1 MNIYE
6 EGKMKVL
13 SLTIFS
19 LIVCS
24 ARIFS
29 SARDVGC
36 TFLIITPGARQVAM
50 GSAFTAI
57 SDDAHA
63 IYYNDG
69 GLGFQ
74 KSPNGTFMYADWLPD
89 LCPGMKHLY
98 GGIVYPL
105 GKLTMGCQIIYL
117 NTGKTGG
124 DVVDEMGRVIT
135 TEEWE
140 TVDYSVKVSCG
151 TKITES
157 LSVGGGIKY
166 IYSFLLPDTIAQLVD
181 TTAKGSGYSI
191 AFDIGFLH
199 KTSFKGLTYGIS
211 IKNMG
216 PGIKIGS
223 SKDPLPYLIR
233 LGTACKVVEMQNASL
248 LLAVD
253 LTKVLVKI
261 DEDFEKGGISY
272 IIDDT
277 FKSLGIELETKFIE
291 GMPMYGRLGYFHD
304 KTGKRI
310 GYTIGVGIKWK
321 GLNFDIATDENIY
334 DLIDENTRF
343 SLSYSFDRKKTTPP
357 DTDTNTK

>member
-1 MNIYE
+1 
-6 EGKMKVL
+6 MKVL
-13 SLTIFS
+13 SLIIFS
-19 LIVCS
+19 LLFCP

-29 SARDVGC
+29 SIKDAGC

-74 KSPNGTFMYADWLPD
+74 KSPNGTFMYAKWLPD
-89 LCPGMKHLY
+89 LWPGMKYLY

-105 GKLTMGCQIIYL
+105 GKLTTGCQIIYFR
-117 NTGKTGG
+117 
-124 DVVDEMGRVIT
+124 GRERGWSPYKEDMWRT
-135 TEEWE
+135 Y
-140 TVDYSVKVSCG
+140 DYSVKVSCG
-151 TKITES
+151 AKITES
-157 LSVGGGIKY
+157 LSIGGGVQY
-166 IYSFLLPDTIAQLVD
+166 IYSFEEPDSIAQLSGD
-181 TTAKGSGYSI
+181 TTAKGSGHSI
-191 AFDIGFLH
+191 AFDFGLLH

-248 LLAVD
+248 LFAVD
-253 LTKVLVKI
+253 LTKVLVGIKK
-261 DEDFEKGGISY
+261 DFEKGGISY

-277 FKSLGIELETKFIE
+277 FKSFGIELETKFIE

-321 GLNFDIATDENIY
+321 GLSFDIATDENIY
-334 DLIDENTRF
+334 DLMDENTRF

-357 DTDTNTK
+357 ETDTNIK